1 MLVGEPEYVTRAK
14 LAGPGLSV
22 SREESLAGEHP
33 GSALSG
39 AYLKLGQPGTGL
51 SKAIKFLLHRGKVR
65 EMWLP
70 KA

>member
-1 MLVGEPEYVTRAK
+1 
-14 LAGPGLSV
+14 V

-51 SKAIKFLLHRGKVR
+51 SKVKFLLHRGKVR

-70 KA
+70 EA

>member
-14 LAGPGLSV
+14 LAGPGPSV

-51 SKAIKFLLHRGKVR
+51 SKVKFLLHRGKVR
-65 EMWLP
+65 EMLLP
-70 KA
+70 EA